1 MSFKLTA
8 TATSAPLPR
17 SHNGLIFLLC
27 HSYTTVTLR
36 LALGGFSCCHCRTC
50 PDNLWIPV
58 LSFFPCHVW
67 RNVGS
72 SSSEAASRLRCSLVG
87 ERSSDSE
94 SHEAYKT
101 NSGNTLSMC
110 PGHPWLPG
118 SCCACPRMTKKIQG
132 SASAT
137 ACARQQRF
145 APQPACAQ
153 GRPLVKP
160 ATACKATKK
169 KRGAFSQKPPR
180 FQG

>member
-1 MSFKLTA
+1 MSACLFPSSLSDLIRQSK
-8 TATSAPLPR
+8 R
-17 SHNGLIFLLC
+17 SLFITVMFG
-27 HSYTTVTLR
+27 HS
-36 LALGGFSCCHCRTC
+36 
-50 PDNLWIPV
+50 I
-58 LSFFPCHVW
+58 
-67 RNVGS
+67 GS
-72 SSSEAASRLRCSLVG
+72 SSGEAASRLRCSLVG

-137 ACARQQRF
+137 ACA
-145 APQPACAQ
+145 Q

-169 KRGAFSQKPPR
+169 KKTRCFFTKAAAFSRLTKFIRLSDRSEPEFDASVHSR
-180 FQG
+180 AVVRG

>member
-1 MSFKLTA
+1 MSACLFPSSLSDLIRQSK
-8 TATSAPLPR
+8 R
-17 SHNGLIFLLC
+17 SLFITVMFG
-27 HSYTTVTLR
+27 HS
-36 LALGGFSCCHCRTC
+36 
-50 PDNLWIPV
+50 I
-58 LSFFPCHVW
+58 
-67 RNVGS
+67 GS
-72 SSSEAASRLRCSLVG
+72 SSGEAANRLRCSLVG

-110 PGHPWLPG
+110 PGHPWIPG
-118 SCCACPRMTKKIQG
+118 ACCACPRMTKKIQG

-137 ACARQQRF
+137 ACALQQRF

-169 KRGAFSQKPPR
+169 NAVLFHKSRRVFKLNNVYQTFRP
-180 FQG
+180 